1 MKTSIECFPCLV
13 RQIVYTVRQFF
24 NTPQEQ
30 EETARYLLNM
40 ISEEDLR
47 QPPPM
52 IVSDLHR
59 EIRNRLDDPDPFA
72 EIKHN
77 SNAMA
82 LEWYGELKA
91 LISKSPD
98 PFLTAVRVAI
108 AGNIIDYGLKGNVE
122 SEQVQR
128 CVEQALSADIDQ
140 QSIEEFHTKAE
151 SAETILYLADNAG
164 EIVFDRLLI
173 EQLSPERATVAVKG
187 KPVLN
192 DATIED
198 ARQIGLTE
206 IVRVVDTGTDILGTH
221 IDSCPNEV
229 RELIESADLVIS
241 KGQANYELLS
251 DVSREITFLFLL
263 KCPLVAKRLNRPEGS
278 YIVYNK
284 DRD

>member
-13 RQIVYTVRQFF
+13 RQIVYTARQFF
-24 NTPQEQ
+24 DTPQEQ

-40 ISEEDLR
+40 LSEEDLR
-47 QPPPM
+47 QPPPL

-140 QSIEEFHTKAE
+140 QSIKEFRIKAE
-151 SAETILYLADNAG
+151 SAGTILYLADNAG

-173 EQLSPERATVAVKG
+173 EQLSPERVVAVVKG

-221 IDSCPNEV
+221 IDSCPDEV

-284 DRD
+284 DRG